1 MKRAVYSILT
11 VAGIAVLAGAA
22 ARDAAV
28 LRWLA
33 VVVPY
38 AAFAT
43 FVLGMSWRVT
53 VWSLSPAPFRIP
65 TVCGQQKA
73 LSWIKPDRLESPPD
87 TLAVVVRMALEV
99 LLFRSLFR
107 NTRMTL
113 REGPRLVFGE
123 NKFLWLG
130 AMAFHWS
137 LLVILVRHLRLFL
150 EPLPAI
156 VLAAEKLDG
165 FFEVGTPVFYVT
177 DAVVVVGLLYLF
189 QRRLRDPL
197 VRYISLFT
205 DYFALALLAGIA
217 FSGIWMRYFGRVDIT
232 GIKEFALGLATF
244 RPVALP
250 APSDSFFVHLI
261 LVSTLAAYFP
271 FSKLVHMGGV
281 FLSPTRNLANN
292 NRARRHVNPW
302 NYPVRVHTYEEW
314 ETEFRDKLEAAGL
327 PLERK

>member
-1 MKRAVYSILT
+1 MKRASYSILT
-11 VAGIAVLAGAA
+11 VAAIAVLAGAA
-22 ARDAAV
+22 ARGAV
-28 LRWLA
+28 TVRWLA
-33 VVVPY
+33 LVVPY

-43 FVLGMSWRVT
+43 FVLGMSWRVI
-53 VWSLSPAPFRIP
+53 VWSLAPAPFRIP

-73 LSWIKPDRLESPPD
+73 LRWIKPDRLESPPD
-87 TLAVVVRMALEV
+87 TLAVVGRMALEV

-150 EPLPAI
+150 EPVPAF
-156 VLAAEKLDG
+156 VLAVEKLDG
-165 FFEVGTPVFYVT
+165 FFQVGTPVMYVT
-177 DAVVVVGLLYLF
+177 DGVVVAALVYLF

-205 DYFALALLAGIA
+205 DYFALALLGAIA
-217 FSGIWMRYFGRVDIT
+217 LSGIWMRYVGRVDIT
-232 GIKEFALGLATF
+232 GIKQFALGLVAF

-250 APSDSFFVHLI
+250 ASGDSFFVHLI

-292 NRARRHVNPW
+292 NRSKRHVNPW
-302 NYPVRVHTYEEW
+302 NYPVRVHTYDEW
-314 ETEFRDKLEAAGL
+314 EEEFHDKLEAAGL
-327 PLERK
+327 PIERK